1 MLFSKFDE
9 SNVISFSLLL
19 LFTDKLFI
27 FESNES
33 NLFVISFIFEY
44 TINKKINIK
53 NITYNHQFDHHVFL
67 NELLFLINHFEFVQL
82 NFYLFDFL

>member
-44 TINKKINIK
+44 TIKKKIN
-53 NITYNHQFDHHVFL
+53 L
-67 NELLFLINHFEFVQL
+67 
-82 NFYLFDFL
+82 